1 MGSTVIANMR
11 TVVHKKSNGMVMGF
25 PDVCQTPQPS
35 GPPVPVPYP
44 NMAMSQDA
52 SQGAKTV
59 KADGNPVLVQNSKFS
74 KSTGDEAGTLKG
86 ITSLTTAGAA
96 VFVSGSATVIIEKYG
111 VARLADLMVL
121 NELASPNTPPFP
133 EVQPPNVVIPFID
146 TVEPDNEGWDLTKVE
161 EGSE

>member
-1 MGSTVIANMR
+1 MGSTVIANKR

-44 NMAMSQDA
+44 NIAVSQDA

-59 KADGNPVLVQNSKFS
+59 KADGKPILVQNSKFS
-74 KSTGDEAGTLKG
+74 KSKGDEAGTLKG
-86 ITSLTTAGAA
+86 VTSMTNMGAA
-96 VFVSGSATVIIEKYG
+96 KFILGSFNVIIEG
-111 VARLADLMVL
+111 QGAARLGDLMVL
-121 NELASPNTPPFP
+121 NELATPNTPPFP
-133 EVQPPNVVIPFID
+133 EVQPPNVVIPFFD